1 MTTST
6 IACKCGIVRKH
17 EAGAGA
23 DPYRR
28 CPVCGAE
35 GREHWQWVSVPPE
48 TKLVGKEERAIGA
61 IEFIEEEA
69 AEWTGSDGGLTMAAS
84 DVLALAASAKKA
96 IKEGNSHW
104 VEWDD
109 LLCGTSAEQDIRE
122 VVYNYF
128 Q

>member
-1 MTTST
+1 MTTYT
-6 IACKCGIVRKH
+6 IACRCGIVRH
-17 EAGAGA
+17 VGGSA

-35 GREHWQWVSVPPE
+35 GREHWQRVSVPPE
-48 TKLVGKEERAIGA
+48 TNLVGKEERAIGA

-69 AEWTGSDGGLTMAAS
+69 EWTANDGGLTAAAS
-84 DVLALAASAKKA
+84 DVLAMSAMAKKA
-96 IKEGNSHW
+96 IEEGNSHW

-109 LLCGTSAEQDIRE
+109 LFCAGTGAEQDIME

>member
-1 MTTST
+1 MTISITQAFSAIDEVTSY
-6 IACKCGIVRKH
+6 VS
-17 EAGAGA
+17 E
-23 DPYRR
+23 
-28 CPVCGAE
+28 E
-35 GREHWQWVSVPPE
+35 WV
-48 TKLVGKEERAIGA
+48 A
-61 IEFIEEEA
+61 
-69 AEWTGSDGGLTMAAS
+69 SDGGLTTAAS

-104 VEWDD
+104 VEWAD